1 MILRPRR
8 LAHRGFVDAV
18 GLLIDRS
25 SGERDARA
33 RVLSRWTP
41 GTAVYALGGR
51 YAVIFAGTRRV
62 RAEQCEGAPLVRCP
76 GSASGASLSSTAA
89 LSRAEVD
96 ALLDDGTRPDQLAI
110 VRGGLVETLSLSTA
124 SLVDPG
130 AWIDLSAI
138 TVLEV
143 TSLGVPPRVVVAP
156 PEEGARPAPSAL
168 RPKDPAAMASALSQA
183 LGAMVARGELPASAL
198 SHLDALE
205 GSATVASAPAPLGL
219 GATLKAL
226 WSSLLSPRRRGA
238 PSDELVRALPP
249 PAEAGGALAKLPT
262 QPAKSRWWDRL
273 RGWFQQR
280 VARPAA
286 QRVLGDAQARYLER
300 MIEMFRKGDL
310 DEALRHALPLGGAS
324 PPGAPPKPVTWGPPQ
339 ARDALTIKLQPSTHS
354 TATGGSSLHA
364 LLRSLYRE
372 AVTALEAEGRFEEA
386 AFTLA
391 ELLREPGEAV
401 ALLER
406 HGRLR
411 LAAELADTAALAP
424 ELRVRQWLLAGEPAR
439 ALGVVRRHGAF
450 DAALTKLADDPAHSE
465 ALRRLWARHL
475 ASVGD
480 HAAAVAVGS
489 SVADLADEVE
499 AWTDALLALGGP
511 AAVRVMVR
519 RLADRPERFGALRSR
534 LEALASDEGVGARAE
549 RTVFARAASEAK
561 PNEALALAARML
573 ARAQARDAARHGDP
587 DDLQT
592 LRTLVTLSRDAALK
606 EDVPTWP
613 TFARVPLASRPAA
626 WKRTITAADT
636 GPRAVYD
643 AVALRDGGALLA
655 LGEAGASLRDRD
667 GRERARLDEP
677 THRIVWSDHENSAL
691 LLGARG
697 TSWRVARLDVARA
710 TSSPWGECTLDCF
723 AQDYDGDSWV
733 VGQEGEVLAL
743 DATAGEM
750 RAMAGPGRTPRTDH
764 ARVRCVGRDRTGV
777 AAVRVLSVIERW
789 RWSLPGWALQEKP
802 LEPLRPADRV
812 AVAVHPSGITAR
824 RSDSGAVEVDRG
836 KSQPLVEL
844 PHPAGTQS
852 EVTHLTSSQVAVVQR
867 SPEAVTVL
875 LWSLSAGRSLA
886 ELRLE
891 GATAARARIY
901 GEVLTACDDRGR
913 VLSLDLRSGTVLL
926 DLRA

>member
-41 GTAVYALGGR
+41 GTAVYALGVR

-76 GSASGASLSSTAA
+76 GSGSGASLASTAA

-96 ALLDDGTRPDQLAI
+96 ALLEGGARPDQLAI
-110 VRGGLVETLSLSTA
+110 VRAGLVETLSLSTA

-130 AWIDLSAI
+130 AWIDLTAI
-138 TVLEV
+138 TLLEV
-143 TSLGVPPRVVVAP
+143 TSLGAPPRVVVAP

-168 RPKDPAAMASALSQA
+168 RPKDPAAMASALSDA

-198 SHLDALE
+198 GHLE
-205 GSATVASAPAPLGL
+205 GSATVASAPAPRGL

-226 WSSLLSPRRRGA
+226 WSSLLSPRRRSA
-238 PSDELVRALPP
+238 PSEELVRALPP
-249 PAEAGGALAKLPT
+249 PQEAGSALAKVAAE
-262 QPAKSRWWDRL
+262 PAKSSWWDRL

-280 VARPAA
+280 VTRPAT

-310 DEALRHALPLGGAS
+310 DEALRHALPLGGAL
-324 PPGAPPKPVTWGPPQ
+324 PPGAPPKPVTWSPPQ

-372 AVTALEAEGRFEEA
+372 AVTALEAEGRIEEA

-411 LAAELADTAALAP
+411 LSAELADTADLAP
-424 ELRVRQWLLAGEPAR
+424 ALRVRQWLLAGEPAR
-439 ALGVVRRHGAF
+439 ALGVVRRHGVF
-450 DAALTKLADDPAHSE
+450 DAALTKLADDPAHAE

-499 AWTDALLALGGP
+499 GWTDALLALGGP

-534 LEALASDEGVGARAE
+534 LEALAGEEGVGARSE

-561 PNEALALAARML
+561 PNEALALAARLL
-573 ARAQARDAARHGDP
+573 ARGQARDAARHGDP
-587 DDLQT
+587 EDLQT
-592 LRTLVTLSRDAALK
+592 LRTLVSLSRDAPLR

-643 AVALRDGGALLA
+643 AVALRDGGVLLA

-677 THRIVWSDHENSAL
+677 THRIVWCDHENSAL

-789 RWSLPGWALQEKP
+789 RWSLPGWVLQEKP
-802 LEPLRPADRV
+802 LEPLSPTDRV
-812 AVAVHPSGITAR
+812 AVAVHPTGITAR
-824 RSDSGAVEVDRG
+824 SSASGAVEVDRG
-836 KSQPLVEL
+836 KSLPLVEL

-852 EVTHLTSSQVAVVQR
+852 EVTHLMSERVVVVQR

-875 LWSLSAGRSLA
+875 LWSLLMGRSLA

>member
-1 MILRPRR
+1 
-8 LAHRGFVDAV
+8 
-18 GLLIDRS
+18 
-25 SGERDARA
+25 
-33 RVLSRWTP
+33 
-41 GTAVYALGGR
+41 
-51 YAVIFAGTRRV
+51 
-62 RAEQCEGAPLVRCP
+62 
-76 GSASGASLSSTAA
+76 
-89 LSRAEVD
+89 
-96 ALLDDGTRPDQLAI
+96 
-110 VRGGLVETLSLSTA
+110 
-124 SLVDPG
+124 
-130 AWIDLSAI
+130 
-138 TVLEV
+138 
-143 TSLGVPPRVVVAP
+143 
-156 PEEGARPAPSAL
+156 
-168 RPKDPAAMASALSQA
+168 
-183 LGAMVARGELPASAL
+183 
-198 SHLDALE
+198 
-205 GSATVASAPAPLGL
+205 
-219 GATLKAL
+219 
-226 WSSLLSPRRRGA
+226 
-238 PSDELVRALPP
+238 
-249 PAEAGGALAKLPT
+249 
-262 QPAKSRWWDRL
+262 
-273 RGWFQQR
+273 
-280 VARPAA
+280 
-286 QRVLGDAQARYLER
+286 
-300 MIEMFRKGDL
+300 
-310 DEALRHALPLGGAS
+310 
-324 PPGAPPKPVTWGPPQ
+324 
-339 ARDALTIKLQPSTHS
+339 
-354 TATGGSSLHA
+354 
-364 LLRSLYRE
+364 
-372 AVTALEAEGRFEEA
+372 
-386 AFTLA
+386 
-391 ELLREPGEAV
+391 
-401 ALLER
+401 
-406 HGRLR
+406 
-411 LAAELADTAALAP
+411 
-424 ELRVRQWLLAGEPAR
+424 
-439 ALGVVRRHGAF
+439 
-450 DAALTKLADDPAHSE
+450 
-465 ALRRLWARHL
+465 
-475 ASVGD
+475 
-480 HAAAVAVGS
+480 
-489 SVADLADEVE
+489 
-499 AWTDALLALGGP
+499 
-511 AAVRVMVR
+511 VRVMVR

-852 EVTHLTSSQVAVVQR
+852 EVTHLTSSQVGGGPALTGGGDGAALE
-867 SPEAVTVL
+867 PL
-875 LWSLSAGRSLA
+875 GGSLAGGASAGGRHRG
-886 ELRLE
+886 EGEDLRRGAHGLRRPGE
-891 GATAARARIY
+891 GALAGPALRDGAARPAGVREIY
-901 GEVLTACDDRGR
+901 FASR
-913 VLSLDLRSGTVLL
+913 VWSISAKAVHTSTVVKMPTTFWFCITTTEPYLCCAISRTTSSTGVSGSTE
-926 DLRA
+926 

>member
-1 MILRPRR
+1 MIHRPRR

-25 SGERDARA
+25 PGEREARA

-41 GTAVYALGGR
+41 GTAVYALGVR

-76 GSASGASLSSTAA
+76 GSGSGASLPSTAA
-89 LSRAEVD
+89 LSLAEVD
-96 ALLDDGTRPDQLAI
+96 ALLEDGARPDQLAI
-110 VRGGLVETLSLSTA
+110 VRGGIVETLSLSTA

-130 AWIDLSAI
+130 AWIDLAAV
-138 TVLEV
+138 TLVEV
-143 TSLGVPPRVVVAP
+143 RSLGAPPRVVVAP
-156 PEEGARPAPSAL
+156 PEEGARPAPPAL
-168 RPKDPAAMASALSQA
+168 RPKDPAAMASALSHA
-183 LGAMVARGELPASAL
+183 IGAMVARGELPASAL
-198 SHLDALE
+198 GHLGALE
-205 GSATVASAPAPLGL
+205 GPSPAAPAPAPRGL

-226 WSSLLSPRRRGA
+226 WSSLLSPRRRSA
-238 PSDELVRALPP
+238 PSDGLVRALPP
-249 PAEAGGALAKLPT
+249 PPEAGSALAKVAPEPPRST
-262 QPAKSRWWDRL
+262 WWGRL

-280 VARPAA
+280 VAQPAA
-286 QRVLGDAQARYLER
+286 QRVQGDAQSRYLER

-310 DEALRHALPLGGAS
+310 DEALRHALPLGGAA
-324 PPGAPPKPVTWGPPQ
+324 PPGAPPKPVTWAPPK
-339 ARDALTIKLQPSTHS
+339 ARDALTIRLQPSTHS
-354 TATGGSSLHA
+354 AGTGGSSLHA

-372 AVTALEAEGRFEEA
+372 AVTALEAEGRIDEA

-439 ALGVVRRHGAF
+439 ALGVVRRHGVF
-450 DAALTKLADDPAHSE
+450 DAALTKLADDPAHSA

-480 HAAAVAVGS
+480 HASAVAVGS

-519 RLADRPERFGALRSR
+519 RLADRPERFESLRSR
-534 LEALASDEGVGARAE
+534 LEALAGEEGVGAREA
-549 RTVFARAASEAK
+549 RAVFARAAAEAK
-561 PNEALALAARML
+561 PNEALAMAARML
-573 ARAQARDAARHGDP
+573 ARAQARDAARRGEQE
-587 DDLQT
+587 DLQT
-592 LRTLVTLSRDAALK
+592 LRTLVSLSRDAVLS

-613 TFARVPLASRPAA
+613 TFARVPPASGPAA
-626 WKRTITAADT
+626 WRRTITAADT

-802 LEPLRPADRV
+802 LEPLRPADRE
-812 AVAVHPSGITAR
+812 AVAVHPSGTTAR
-824 RSDSGAVEVDRG
+824 RSASGAVEVDRG
-836 KSQPLVEL
+836 KSLPLVEL

-852 EVTHLTSSQVAVVQR
+852 EVTHLTSDRVVVARR
-867 SPEAVTVL
+867 SPDAVTVL
-875 LWSLSAGRSLA
+875 LWSLSLGRSMA

-891 GATAARARIY
+891 GASSARARVY
-901 GEVLTACDDRGR
+901 GDLLTACDDRGR
-913 VLSLDLRSGTVLL
+913 VLSVDLRSGTVLL

>member
-1 MILRPRR
+1 MSVRPRR

-18 GLLIDRS
+18 GLLIDRTS
-25 SGERDARA
+25 DEREARA

-41 GTAVYALGGR
+41 GTAVYALGVR

-76 GSASGASLSSTAA
+76 GSGSGTSIASTAA
-89 LSRAEVD
+89 LSSAEVD
-96 ALLDDGTRPDQLAI
+96 ALLEGGVRPDQLAI
-110 VRGGLVETLSLSTA
+110 VRGGLVEALSLSAA
-124 SLVDPG
+124 SLVDPV
-130 AWIDLSAI
+130 AWIDLTPI
-138 TVLEV
+138 TLLEV
-143 TSLGVPPRVVVAP
+143 SSLGAPPRVVVAP
-156 PEEGARPAPSAL
+156 PEEGARPAPQAL

-183 LGAMVARGELPASAL
+183 LEAMVARGELPASAL
-198 SHLDALE
+198 SHLGALE
-205 GSATVASAPAPLGL
+205 GAAASSPAPAPRGL

-226 WSSLLSPRRRGA
+226 WSSLFSPRRGSA
-238 PSDELVRALPP
+238 PSGETVRALPP
-249 PAEAGGALAKLPT
+249 APEAAGALAKLSAEP
-262 QPAKSRWWDRL
+262 PKSGWWSRL

-280 VARPAA
+280 MVQPAA
-286 QRVLGDAQARYLER
+286 QWTRGDAQARYLER

-310 DEALRHALPLGGAS
+310 DEALRHALPLGGALA
-324 PPGAPPKPVTWGPPQ
+324 PGAPPKPVTWAPPQ
-339 ARDALTIKLQPSTHS
+339 ARDALTIKLQPTTHS
-354 TATGGSSLHA
+354 TGTGGSSLHA
-364 LLRSLYRE
+364 LLRSLYRD
-372 AVTALEAEGRFEEA
+372 AVTALEAEGRIEEA

-424 ELRVRQWLLAGEPAR
+424 ELRARQWLLAGEPTR
-439 ALGVVRRHGAF
+439 ALGVVRRYGVF
-450 DAALTKLADDPAHSE
+450 DAALAKLADDPLHSE

-475 ASVGD
+475 AAVGD
-480 HAAAVAVGS
+480 LAAAVAVGS
-489 SVADLADEVE
+489 PVAELADEVE
-499 AWTDALLALGGP
+499 AWADALLALGGP

-519 RLADRPERFGALRSR
+519 RLADRPERLGRLRPA
-534 LEALASDEGVGARAE
+534 LEALAREEGVGARAE
-549 RTVFARAASEAK
+549 RAVFAKAASEAK

-573 ARAQARDAARHGDP
+573 SRAQARDAARHGDP
-587 DDLQT
+587 EDLQT
-592 LRTLVTLSRDAALK
+592 LRTLVTLSRDATLK
-606 EDVPTWP
+606 EDIPTWP
-613 TFARVPLASRPAA
+613 TFARVPLASRPAP

-643 AVALRDGGALLA
+643 AVALRDGGVLLA

-677 THRIVWSDHENSAL
+677 THRIVWCDHENSAL

-710 TSSPWGECTLDCF
+710 TSRPWGECTLDCF

-743 DATAGEM
+743 DATAVEM
-750 RAMAGPGRTPRTDH
+750 RALAGPGRTPRTDH

-789 RWSLPGWALQEKP
+789 RWSLPAWSLLEKP
-802 LEPLRPADRV
+802 LEPPGPADRV
-812 AVAVHPSGITAR
+812 AVAVHPTGITAR
-824 RSDSGAVEVDRG
+824 SSASGAVEVDRG
-836 KSQPLVEL
+836 KSLPLVEL

-852 EVTHLTSSQVAVVQR
+852 EVTQLMSERVVVVQR

-875 LWSLSAGRSLA
+875 LWSLLMGRSLA

-891 GATAARARIY
+891 GATSARARVY

-913 VLSLDLRSGTVLL
+913 VLSLDLRSGSVLL